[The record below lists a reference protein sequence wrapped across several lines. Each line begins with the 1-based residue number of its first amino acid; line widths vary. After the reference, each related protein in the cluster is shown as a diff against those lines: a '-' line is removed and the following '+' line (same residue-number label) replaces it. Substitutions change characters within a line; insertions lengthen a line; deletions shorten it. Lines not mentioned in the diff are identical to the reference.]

1 MIDMHIHTNNS
12 DGTDTIEEVLKKEE
26 KLNLK
31 YISITDHDTC
41 KGYEELEQI
50 DAKKLFTGNIVKG
63 IEMKCSYK
71 KRTIEVLGY
80 KINTKIMQEWLDD
93 FYKDKKREDLQLKY
107 FNLLYEKC
115 MKMGLTLDNERSI
128 KWNPSNDWASFVIYT
143 EIKKHESNRNKVP
156 EDLWETFSAFSRK
169 YCNNPEHVLYID
181 KSQDYPSLKEAI
193 LAIKR
198 AEGLV
203 FMPHLYIYKWVDNKN
218 EFINEIVNN
227 YDIDGIECY
236 YTDFTEE
243 QTKYLLDLCDKN
255 KLYKSGGSDYH
266 GKNKPKIS
274 LAKGYGNLNISEEII
289 REWI

>member
-12 DGTDTIEEVLKKEE
+12 DGTDTIEELLKKAE
-26 KLNLK
+26 KLNLQ

-41 KGYEELEQI
+41 KGYEELKQI
-50 DAKKLFTGNIVKG
+50 DVKKLFTGNIIKG

-80 KINTKIMQEWLDD
+80 KINTKIMQEWLND
-93 FYKDKKREDLQLKY
+93 FYKDKKREDLQIKY

-115 MKMGLTLDNERSI
+115 MKMGLTLDKKSNI
-128 KWNPSNDWASFVIYT
+128 KWNPSNDWASYVIYS
-143 EIKKHESNRNKVP
+143 EIKKYKSNQSKLP

-169 YCNNPEHVLYID
+169 YCNNPEHILYID
-181 KSQDYPSLKEAI
+181 KSNDYPKLEEAI
-193 LAIKR
+193 SAIKK
-198 AEGLV
+198 AKGLV
-203 FMPHLYIYKWVDNKN
+203 FMPHLYIYKWVDDKNK
-218 EFINEIVNN
+218 FINEIVNN

-243 QTKYLLDLCDKN
+243 QTNYLLDLCDKK

-266 GKNKPKIS
+266 GKNKPKIL

-289 REWI
+289 KEWV